1 MVVQAP
7 KETPQ
12 EIMSAIEAIMV
23 NEFRVCQSLL
33 TVLQQERQALVQK
46 DVETL
51 SHLVEQKESLL
62 DELGGDEESRRSLLE
77 KLAQNYGLEKEVLG
91 LTDLLR
97 RLQMTASER
106 VYRLQEGIVA
116 LQGKIRE
123 LNRANQALA
132 EMNLER
138 ITALQ
143 EYLVSLHSSPSYYK
157 PPSGVPSTGMPPA
170 SYGMDHR
177 G

>member
-1 MVVQAP
+1 MAVQAP

-12 EIMSAIEAIMV
+12 EIMSAVEAILV

-51 SHLVEQKESLL
+51 SHLVDQKESLL

-77 KLAQNYGLEKEVLG
+77 KLAQNYGIEKEVLG

-106 VYRLQEGIVA
+106 LYRLQEGIVA

-143 EYLVSLHSSPSYYK
+143 DYLVSLHSSPSYYK
-157 PPSGVPSTGMPPA
+157 PPAGVQNSNMPPA